1 MFEIWGSGSKS
12 VGGLS
17 LRVEGAYSVQFAVCG
32 YVMFVARVCCR
43 ASGKVAKSQSAEFKE
58 FSYHNM
64 TRANLRSASEASN
77 HALYA
82 GFKNFQYYFGGSLL

>member
-1 MFEIWGSGSKS
+1 MFGILGSGSKS

-17 LRVEGAYSVQFAVCG
+17 LWVEGAYSVQFAVCG

-43 ASGKVAKSQSAEFKE
+43 ASGKMAKSQSAEFKE

-77 HALYA
+77 HVLYGLKKITSTILGGAL
-82 GFKNFQYYFGGSLL
+82 L